1 MRKVVGLLM
10 PHGDP
15 IVARGPAR
23 ASLAGAASGRQNW
36 VDPRSGVPVSLLALL
51 LALLAPTLVG
61 AQVVRGRAV
70 SAETGAPIPR
80 AIVELR
86 RGEWSARTTTSAS
99 GAFTLAADGPGRY
112 TLRVAAIGFSPST
125 LDRLVVPAGTLD
137 AGDVMLSR
145 VAFTLPELRVDA
157 PSACQ
162 VSPGS
167 GTVLGQVLD
176 GARTA
181 LQVMEAGLGDGE
193 YRVERVVRRAVRG
206 RRDSLITA
214 DTTRGQFAGWPI
226 RAVAP
231 DSLREF
237 GFAVEL
243 PAYAGGG
250 RRWFGPDVG
259 ALFADWFLGS
269 HCFSLEPDRGDDAP
283 IRLRFEPATAGRAI
297 DVAGVFELDRETLAL
312 RHFRFEH
319 RNLPRGFL
327 PGVAGGEMAFAVL
340 PSGAWLPVR
349 WVIRAPIENTEGRV
363 AGELRQE
370 GRVISSRAGTMD
382 NE

>member
-1 MRKVVGLLM
+1 DPGEPLVGRNFPADTGADTAHPAIGIEWTRGEAGPQHDPVHAGIAGGDAEGERVVQEARAERDAPGVRDGGRKRGGADELEEVAAQHGRSGLEGSLNDLPRSDLRKVVGLLM

-36 VDPRSGVPVSLLALL
+36 VDPRSGVPVPLLALL

-157 PSACQ
+157 PSAC
-162 VSPGS
+162 
-167 GTVLGQVLD
+167 
-176 GARTA
+176 
-181 LQVMEAGLGDGE
+181 
-193 YRVERVVRRAVRG
+193 
-206 RRDSLITA
+206 
-214 DTTRGQFAGWPI
+214 
-226 RAVAP
+226 
-231 DSLREF
+231 
-237 GFAVEL
+237 
-243 PAYAGGG
+243 
-250 RRWFGPDVG
+250 
-259 ALFADWFLGS
+259 
-269 HCFSLEPDRGDDAP
+269 
-283 IRLRFEPATAGRAI
+283 
-297 DVAGVFELDRETLAL
+297 
-312 RHFRFEH
+312 
-319 RNLPRGFL
+319 
-327 PGVAGGEMAFAVL
+327 
-340 PSGAWLPVR
+340 
-349 WVIRAPIENTEGRV
+349 
-363 AGELRQE
+363 
-370 GRVISSRAGTMD
+370 
-382 NE
+382 